1 LKTNKLARLAKK
13 RVLSD
18 HVCSRWYRAPEI
30 CILEKHYDFSADM
43 WSAGCIFYELYKKLE
58 NQEEENES
66 FPMFK
71 GESCFPLSPFSNY
84 SMTDENSAVDEAY
97 QTH

>member
-1 LKTNKLARLAKK
+1 
-13 RVLSD
+13 
-18 HVCSRWYRAPEI
+18 
-30 CILEKHYDFSADM
+30 
-43 WSAGCIFYELYKKLE
+43 
-58 NQEEENES
+58 
-66 FPMFK
+66 MFK